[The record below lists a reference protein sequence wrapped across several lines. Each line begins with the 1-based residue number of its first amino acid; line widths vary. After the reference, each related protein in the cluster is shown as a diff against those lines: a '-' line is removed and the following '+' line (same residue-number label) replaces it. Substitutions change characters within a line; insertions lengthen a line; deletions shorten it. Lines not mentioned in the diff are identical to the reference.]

1 MQQLV
6 LQNILR
12 FILVVLVQIFVLD
25 NIQFLGYV
33 SPMLYILF
41 ILSLP
46 IHTPRGGVLL
56 LAFFIGLIIDM
67 FNNTMGMHA
76 FATVFAAFLRRPVFN
91 LFVSAEEMTNV
102 TPSFRTF
109 GVTGY
114 VKYVVILVLIHHTV
128 LFLVESFS
136 FVNILLLTPKIL
148 ISSLVTIL
156 LILGVMSFFR
166 K

>member
-1 MQQLV
+1 MQLV
-6 LQNILR
+6 FQNILR
-12 FILVVLVQIFVLD
+12 FILVVLVQVFVLD

-46 IHTPRGGVLL
+46 VRFPRGGVLL

-67 FNNTMGMHA
+67 FNNTMGIHA
-76 FATVFAAFLRRPVFN
+76 FATVFAAFFRRPAIN
-91 LFVSAEEMTNV
+91 LSVSTEEMGNP
-102 TPSFRTF
+102 TPSFRSF
-109 GVTGY
+109 GVNAY
-114 VKYVVILVLIHHTV
+114 IKYVIIVVLLHHTV

-136 FVNILLLTPKIL
+136 FMNLTLLIPKII

-156 LILGVMSFFR
+156 LILGVKSFFR
-166 K
+166 